1 MSDARTVIVTGA
13 SSGVGA
19 SIATAF
25 GALGWRVAVGARRSD
40 RLAETAAAITAVGG
54 VAFTHALDVTS
65 PESID
70 AFFAASESELGGA
83 DVVINNAGVGIPGR
97 IHELSVAD
105 LERELATN
113 LLGPML
119 VTRRALPAML
129 EKRSG
134 DVVFVSS
141 MNAVAPRPF
150 QVGYTAAKAGVEGLA
165 QALRMDLEGTGVRT
179 VILRLGPTI
188 SEFGLGW
195 DSDVLLGVI
204 ESWQRWGFMRH
215 MGMLEA
221 ARVAEAVV
229 AAVTAARGIQFDVI
243 QVNPEAPP
251 TEK

>member
-1 MSDARTVIVTGA
+1 MSDVRTVIVTGA

-40 RLAETAAAITAVGG
+40 RLAETAAAITAAGG
-54 VAFTHALDVTS
+54 VAFRHALDVTS
-65 PESID
+65 HESID
-70 AFFAASESELGGA
+70 AFFAASESELGPA
-83 DVVINNAGVGIPGR
+83 DVIINNAGVGIPGR

-243 QVNPEAPP
+243 QVNPEAPAS
-251 TEK
+251 ES

>member
-1 MSDARTVIVTGA
+1 MSDVRTVLVTGA

-40 RLAETAAAITAVGG
+40 RLAETATAITAAGG

-70 AFFAASESELGGA
+70 AFFAASEAELGAA

-195 DSDVLLGVI
+195 DSNVLLGVI

-229 AAVTAARGIQFDVI
+229 AAVTAPRGIQFDVI

-251 TEK
+251 TEE

>member
-1 MSDARTVIVTGA
+1 MSEPRTVVVTGA

-19 SIATAF
+19 AIAAAF
-25 GALGWRVAVGARRSD
+25 GTLGWRVAVGARRSD
-40 RLAETAAAITAVGG
+40 KLQETARAIDAAGG
-54 VAFTHALDVTS
+54 KAFAHALDVTS
-65 PESID
+65 AESID
-70 AFFAASESELGGA
+70 AFFTATESALGA
-83 DVVINNAGVGIPGR
+83 IDVIVNNAGIGVPGR
-97 IHELSVAD
+97 IHELGVAD

-113 LLGPML
+113 LLGPLL

-129 EKRSG
+129 ERKLG
-134 DVVFVSS
+134 DVVFISS

-215 MGMLEA
+215 MGMLDA

-229 AAVTAARGIQFDVI
+229 AAVTAPRGVQFDVI
-243 QVNPEAPP
+243 QVNPEAP
-251 TEK
+251 TSAE